1 MSILFLEALVNLAG
15 CPYKRFASSTLIL
28 YKLYKLRVLLWLTS
42 IYSSYYTTSRWL
54 IVLDITSS
62 S

>member
-1 MSILFLEALVNLAG
+1 LFLKALVDLASR
-15 CPYKRFASSTLIL
+15 PYKRFTSSTLIL

-42 IYSSYYTTSRWL
+42 IYSSYHTTSRWL
-54 IVLDITSS
+54 IVLDIASS